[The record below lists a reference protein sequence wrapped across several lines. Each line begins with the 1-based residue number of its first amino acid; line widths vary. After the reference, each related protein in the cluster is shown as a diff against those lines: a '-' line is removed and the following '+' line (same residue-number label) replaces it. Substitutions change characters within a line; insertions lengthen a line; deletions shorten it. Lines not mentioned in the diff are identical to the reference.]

1 MAQDKTLVQRIQ
13 GYRKYDKKRW
23 GDCSTSITYDD
34 AIRILIEQ
42 QGKCYWTGREMTVNF
57 KQPTDVSFD
66 RLDCSKPHTYENT
79 VATTRAMNLG
89 RNDSS
94 LRDWSLYLYSLG
106 ILADEHV
113 KDLKELGLI

>member
-23 GDCSTSITYDD
+23 GTCDTSITYDD

-42 QGKCYWTGREMTVNF
+42 GGKCYWTGREMTVNF

-94 LRDWSLYLYSLG
+94 LRDWSLYLHSLG
-106 ILADEHV
+106 ILAEEHV
-113 KDLKELGLI
+113 ESLKEVGLI